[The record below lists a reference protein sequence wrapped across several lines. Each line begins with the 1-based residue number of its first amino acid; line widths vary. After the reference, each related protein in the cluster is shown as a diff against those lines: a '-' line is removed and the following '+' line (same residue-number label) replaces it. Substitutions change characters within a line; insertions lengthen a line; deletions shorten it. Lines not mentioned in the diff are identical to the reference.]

1 MKPTAVLAGEHFEF
15 RDGKLY
21 LNGIINTFDAA
32 SFPTRVSFD
41 ALFLFALE
49 AEDFGKTVLSDWTLV
64 GPDGQE
70 FQGPT
75 EEFTLPIQAP
85 GVITGWHRILP
96 FKGIGIVGPGTYE
109 LRLRVDGV
117 EMATMPFNVNQT

>member
-1 MKPTAVLAGEHFEF
+1 MKPTAVLAGEHIEF

-21 LNGIINTFDAA
+21 MNGVINTFDAA
-32 SFPTRVSFD
+32 SFPTKVSFD

-49 AEDFGKTVLSDWTLV
+49 AEDFGTTVLSDWILV
-64 GPDGQE
+64 SPDGQE
-70 FQGPT
+70 VQGPK
-75 EEFTLPIQAP
+75 EEFTLPIQPP

-96 FKGIGIVGPGTYE
+96 FRGIKIVDPGTYE
-109 LRLRVDGV
+109 LRLRVNGV